1 MKVILP
7 FKELVDE
14 VASMRAESSE
24 DQDEVELRNDPPT
37 ESVQID
43 PPSTEITLAKV
54 PTPATPPHSDS
65 LLREKEAEI
74 LFLKRTNEG
83 ILAETKQLQ
92 AYATFCNANL
102 SELHRTNSDLQNSYQ
117 RFQLDAEKDSSN
129 FSSKINELQ
138 QKLNE
143 LTTSTGNFVQHQAKS
158 RKPYHDLCP
167 AQKSVVHKDLREN
180 LVPELDT
187 ALKKRKLRIDKV
199 VFADTEGKRS
209 AIKIDGRPKHT
220 YNELSPIE
228 LETVAAVSD
237 TNSIYRTSHAAYAS
251 KRRLIKDLP
260 SEKL

>member
-83 ILAETKQLQ
+83 LLAEIKQ
-92 AYATFCNANL
+92 
-102 SELHRTNSDLQNSYQ
+102 
-117 RFQLDAEKDSSN
+117 
-129 FSSKINELQ
+129 
-138 QKLNE
+138 
-143 LTTSTGNFVQHQAKS
+143 
-158 RKPYHDLCP
+158 
-167 AQKSVVHKDLREN
+167 
-180 LVPELDT
+180 
-187 ALKKRKLRIDKV
+187 
-199 VFADTEGKRS
+199 
-209 AIKIDGRPKHT
+209 
-220 YNELSPIE
+220 
-228 LETVAAVSD
+228 
-237 TNSIYRTSHAAYAS
+237 
-251 KRRLIKDLP
+251 
-260 SEKL
+260 